1 MQPLPR
7 DLASPA
13 YHPSL
18 IHTIL
23 GACVLNA
30 PSPISLC
37 NLFQPPAEEPD
48 LRLDKR
54 PLARVALPP
63 WPGRFHTPL
72 SPEWHG
78 SSPSFDRDSSS
89 FWIWFSKKSIATAK
103 ATTAS
108 SCNLGGIIILRS
120 PMKPAARDQDIP
132 RGAGIG
138 APEARETPGGAH
150 RAGRKTRRARQREKH
165 RSDPPSRLPS
175 PPPPGASTNAAGVRF
190 SSADSTAAPPKAGAA
205 NTARSGCRALA
216 SLYRLSPRAPRPPAC
231 LPPSLPSFPPS
242 FGRGRAL
249 LRQRCGCG
257 CAAPGPAPYP
267 SPSATTRT
275 HPRTLLS
282 NQRLRPRLPFACTYW
297 TEEPQSLALGSC
309 HGWFPLPKVSTK
321 AAFDWVNLEKEA
333 GRNWRRR
340 GFLGA

>member
-23 GACVLNA
+23 GACVLDA

-231 LPPSLPSFPPS
+231 LPLFLPSLPPLVAAARSS
-242 FGRGRAL
+242 ANVAAA
-249 LRQRCGCG
+249 
-257 CAAPGPAPYP
+257 AAPPPAPP
-267 SPSATTRT
+267 PTHPPRPPHARIHVRCSATRGSAHGSHSLVLIGPKNPSA
-275 HPRTLLS
+275 
-282 NQRLRPRLPFACTYW
+282 
-297 TEEPQSLALGSC
+297 
-309 HGWFPLPKVSTK
+309 
-321 AAFDWVNLEKEA
+321 
-333 GRNWRRR
+333 
-340 GFLGA
+340 